1 MSHKPKPKLT
11 FIRPGVPVIPA
22 CAALPQLVATAQI
35 LERFVG
41 DDPELK
47 EMLTKLNALI
57 DRMNEKT
64 KLP

>member
-1 MSHKPKPKLT
+1 MCCAT
-11 FIRPGVPVIPA
+11 FVRPGVPVIPA
-22 CAALPQLVATAQI
+22 CAVLPQLIATAQI

-47 EMLTKLNALI
+47 ETLKMLNAII
-57 DRMNEKT
+57 DRVNATM

>member
-1 MSHKPKPKLT
+1 MSHKRKPEVT

-22 CAALPQLVATAQI
+22 CAALPHLLAAAQI

-47 EMLTKLNALI
+47 EMLKKLSAII

>member
-1 MSHKPKPKLT
+1 VT
-11 FIRPGVPVIPA
+11 FFIRPGIPVVPA
-22 CAALPQLVATAQI
+22 CAALPQLIAAAQI

-47 EMLTKLNALI
+47 ELLKKLSAII